1 MGRHTATDRSPA
13 APDVGSSSAELVS
26 GPPSGEVGNPPPG
39 NLDDGHPSG
48 KVDSASTE
56 ASAAEAAETTGWTR
70 AAVIVGGVGLLV
82 ALILTAFA
90 YPATH
95 VAPRDLPLG
104 VVGPRDAVSQIS
116 SGLQQN
122 AGADGFEI
130 TTYDSLDAA
139 TAAVQDREAYGA
151 VVLGPDGG
159 RMLTA
164 PAGSPAVAQ
173 ILTQLAAGIPE
184 QAGGPLEVTEVA
196 PLPDGDARGAAIP
209 SAMLPILVGGLASA
223 ALSFFLMRGSARQ
236 VSVVVGAAVVAGTA
250 IILVLQTWLDAL
262 GGSFVANAGG
272 LALGLGA
279 IALTVLGLSRLL
291 GTAGIGVGALL
302 MMFVGNPLSG
312 AASAPELLPAGWGL
326 LGQLLPPGATSQLL
340 RSTAFFDGAGAV
352 GPVVVLTGWVLLGLA
367 LVALGHR
374 RAR

>member
-1 MGRHTATDRSPA
+1 MGRHTATDRPTA
-13 APDVGSSSAELVS
+13 DPETGSSSAELDA
-26 GPPSGEVGNPPPG
+26 GLAPGHAEDPPSG
-39 NLDDGHPSG
+39 SA
-48 KVDSASTE
+48 DSAGAQGALADTAKGS
-56 ASAAEAAETTGWTR
+56 GWAR
-70 AAVIVGGVGLLV
+70 AAVIVAGVGLMV
-82 ALILTAFA
+82 GLILAAFA

-104 VVGPRDAVSQIS
+104 VVGPPEAVSQIS
-116 SGLQQN
+116 SGLQQS
-122 AGADGFEI
+122 AGADGFEV

-139 TAAVQDREAYGA
+139 TAAVQDREVYGA

-159 RMLTA
+159 RMITA
-164 PAGSPAVAQ
+164 PAGSPAVAL

-196 PLPDGDARGAAIP
+196 PLPDGDARGSAIP

-223 ALSFFLMRGSARQ
+223 VLSFLLVRGSTRQ
-236 VSVVVGAAVVAGTA
+236 VTVVVGAALVAGTV
-250 IILVLQTWLDAL
+250 ITLVLQTWLDAL
-262 GGSFVANAGG
+262 GGSFAANAGG

-291 GTAGIGVGALL
+291 GTVGTGVGALL

-312 AASAPELLPAGWGL
+312 ASSAPELLPAGWGL

-367 LVALGHR
+367 LVAIGHR
-374 RAR
+374 RADGAAAA